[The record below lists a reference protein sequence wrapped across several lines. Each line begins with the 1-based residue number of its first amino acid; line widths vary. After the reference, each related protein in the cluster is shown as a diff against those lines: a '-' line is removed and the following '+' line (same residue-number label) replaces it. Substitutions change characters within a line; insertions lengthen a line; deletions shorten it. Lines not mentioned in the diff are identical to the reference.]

1 MNEID
6 GLLVDSAAREP
17 FEAFYREVVG
27 SRGGYQSALHAAKRL
42 VLADSFGAER
52 DAIVTDLV
60 AIARADRATR
70 DIGAAALARAV
81 SAYIVALPVY
91 RTYAATGAAS
101 AEDRRL
107 IETTLQAASERVEP
121 GDEPALAFLGRV
133 TMGELDAAHRALAS
147 RARLRLEQLTGPVMA
162 KGAEDTAFYRYVPF
176 LALNEVGGDPM
187 RFGLDAAGFAK
198 HASERAAH
206 WPASMIATSTH
217 DTKRGEDARARLFA
231 LTADPA
237 RWIACA
243 ERFVAVSEGP
253 DKNDRYL
260 LLQAIVGAFPL
271 DLLEGEPDAAAVEA
285 FQARLDAFM
294 TKALREAKRRSS
306 WTDADDAYEARARAF
321 LKSAMTP
328 GAETFALARDAAKA
342 AALTGALN
350 GLARTLIKLTAP
362 GVPDFYQGTEFWD
375 FSLVDPDNRRPVD
388 YDARAHALSVIESVS
403 IEKLLSCW
411 RDGRVKQALVRRL
424 LRDRAEHP
432 DLYAHGDVTQRPA
445 VLGLAFERAYR
456 DARLFV
462 YAPSGVALARAGVI
476 DHADRP
482 PGGEVFR
489 EEMVTLSAGRWRNLL
504 TDATFDGGGRDA
516 RARHRGRRA
525 MADFEGCA

>member
-1 MNEID
+1 
-6 GLLVDSAAREP
+6 
-17 FEAFYREVVG
+17 
-27 SRGGYQSALHAAKRL
+27 
-42 VLADSFGAER
+42 
-52 DAIVTDLV
+52 
-60 AIARADRATR
+60 
-70 DIGAAALARAV
+70 
-81 SAYIVALPVY
+81 
-91 RTYAATGAAS
+91 
-101 AEDRRL
+101 
-107 IETTLQAASERVEP
+107 
-121 GDEPALAFLGRV
+121 
-133 TMGELDAAHRALAS
+133 
-147 RARLRLEQLTGPVMA
+147 MA

-187 RFGLDAAGFAK
+187 RFGLDAAGFVKLA
-198 HASERAAH
+198 AERAAH

-231 LTADPA
+231 LTADPQ

-243 ERFVAVSEGP
+243 ERFVQASEGP

-350 GLARTLIKLTAP
+350 GLARTLVKLTAP
-362 GVPDFYQGTEFWD
+362 GVPDVYQGTEFWD

-388 YDARAHALSVIESVS
+388 FDARARSLSDIESVPVES
-403 IEKLLSCW
+403 LLSRW

-424 LRDRAEHP
+424 LRDRAAHP
-432 DLYAHGDVTQRPA
+432 DLYAYGDVALRPA
-445 VLGLAFERAYR
+445 ALGLAFERVYR

-462 YAPSGVALARAGVI
+462 YVPSGVALARAGLGAQT
-476 DHADRP
+476 DSP
-482 PGGEVFR
+482 PGGDVFG
-489 EEMVTLSAGRWRNLL
+489 EETMTLRAGRWRNLL
-504 TDATFDGGGRDA
+504 TDSTFDAKGST
-516 RARHRGRRA
+516 RARDVAGDAPWLILRA
-525 MADFEGCA
+525 EHD